1 MHLWRRDILLS
12 VVTGCPLARLPWSH
26 TLGKRVRFLLVYWW
40 PLASAPGRVST
51 GRASGEVALEGEPMM
66 GQELPRLTARLE
78 KVRSGIAALARSR
91 ERVQA
96 QIAVL
101 EQQEAKLGGQ
111 AAKARQMGR
120 EDLARVALARQR
132 EAESQRTELAGQ
144 LDQLLGEEVKLT
156 IAAQRLQARKARIHW
171 FGLQDEDREDAFD
184 TNVRP

>member
-1 MHLWRRDILLS
+1 M
-12 VVTGCPLARLPWSH
+12 LAV
-26 TLGKRVRFLLVYWW
+26 K
-40 PLASAPGRVST
+40 
-51 GRASGEVALEGEPMM
+51 VALESEPMM
-66 GQELPRLTARLE
+66 GQELPRLAARLE
-78 KVRSGIAALARSR
+78 EVRSGIAALAQSR

-120 EDLARVALARQR
+120 EDLARAALARQR
-132 EAESQRTELAGQ
+132 EAESQRTELAIQ
-144 LDQLLGEEVKLT
+144 LDQLLGEEARLT
-156 IAAQRLQARKARIHW
+156 IAAQRFQARKARIYW

>member
-1 MHLWRRDILLS
+1 M
-12 VVTGCPLARLPWSH
+12 T
-26 TLGKRVRFLLVYWW
+26 
-40 PLASAPGRVST
+40 
-51 GRASGEVALEGEPMM
+51 

-78 KVRSGIAALARSR
+78 EVRSGIAALARSR

-101 EQQEAKLGGQ
+101 EQQGAKLGGQ

-120 EDLARVALARQR
+120 EDLARAALARQR
-132 EAESQRTELAGQ
+132 EAESQRTELASH

-156 IAAQRLQARKARIHW
+156 IAAQRLQARKARIYW

-184 TNVRP
+184 TDVRP

>member
-1 MHLWRRDILLS
+1 MI
-12 VVTGCPLARLPWSH
+12 
-26 TLGKRVRFLLVYWW
+26 
-40 PLASAPGRVST
+40 
-51 GRASGEVALEGEPMM
+51 

-78 KVRSGIAALARSR
+78 KMRSGIAALAQSR

-96 QIAVL
+96 QITVL

-120 EDLARVALARQR
+120 EDLARAALARQR
-132 EAESQRTELAGQ
+132 EAGSQRTELAFQ
-144 LDQLLGEEVKLT
+144 LDQLLGEEVKFT
-156 IAAQRLQARKARIHW
+156 IAAQRLRARKARIYW

>member
-1 MHLWRRDILLS
+1 M
-12 VVTGCPLARLPWSH
+12 T
-26 TLGKRVRFLLVYWW
+26 
-40 PLASAPGRVST
+40 
-51 GRASGEVALEGEPMM
+51 

-78 KVRSGIAALARSR
+78 EVRSGIAALAQSR

-96 QIAVL
+96 QITVL

-120 EDLARVALARQR
+120 EDLARAALATQR
-132 EAESQRTELAGQ
+132 EAESQRTELAVQ

-156 IAAQRLQARKARIHW
+156 IAAQRLQARKARIYW
-171 FGLQDEDREDAFD
+171 FGVQDQDQDQDDAFD

>member
-1 MHLWRRDILLS
+1 M
-12 VVTGCPLARLPWSH
+12 T
-26 TLGKRVRFLLVYWW
+26 
-40 PLASAPGRVST
+40 
-51 GRASGEVALEGEPMM
+51 

-78 KVRSGIAALARSR
+78 EVRSGIAARAQSR

-96 QIAVL
+96 QITVL

-120 EDLARVALARQR
+120 EDLARAALARQR
-132 EAESQRTELAGQ
+132 EAESQRTELAVQ

-156 IAAQRLQARKARIHW
+156 IAARRLQAGKARIYW
-171 FGLQDEDREDAFD
+171 FGVQDQDQDDAFD

>member
-1 MHLWRRDILLS
+1 
-12 VVTGCPLARLPWSH
+12 
-26 TLGKRVRFLLVYWW
+26 
-40 PLASAPGRVST
+40 
-51 GRASGEVALEGEPMM
+51 MM

-78 KVRSGIAALARSR
+78 EVRAGIAALAQSR

-96 QIAVL
+96 QITVL

-120 EDLARVALARQR
+120 EDLARAALARQR
-132 EAESQRTELAGQ
+132 EAESQRTELASQ
-144 LDQLLGEEVKLT
+144 LDQLRGEEVKLT
-156 IAAQRLQARKARIHW
+156 IAAQRLQATKARIYW